1 MSLRLSIN
9 KDVLILQYNV
19 TIFQCYFTVH
29 NIDLNLLNQSAVLSH
44 ICEIVNLTL
53 IRFVRWR
60 VISRAITWHTDVTD
74 IWRSSSCL
82 TVWAQCGLPTWFSVR
97 KSGQCENLSS
107 GRENVTFHVTWVI
120 DMGWWT
126 TGWPRDWWWKDH
138 YGAAEEICSRF
149 RLLVW
154 VWCYW

>member
-1 MSLRLSIN
+1 MEIQGHCSIPLNLETQYILAETKFKHYSPTQSVSLRLSIN

-120 DMGWWT
+120 DMG
-126 TGWPRDWWWKDH
+126 
-138 YGAAEEICSRF
+138 
-149 RLLVW
+149 
-154 VWCYW
+154 